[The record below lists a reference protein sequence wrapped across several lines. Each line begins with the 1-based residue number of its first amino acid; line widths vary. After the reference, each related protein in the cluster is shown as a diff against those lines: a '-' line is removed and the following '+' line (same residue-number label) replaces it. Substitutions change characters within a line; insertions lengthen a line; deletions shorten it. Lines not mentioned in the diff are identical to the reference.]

1 MSYPPGNPGY
11 PPPAPTTQFAA
22 PTQQFAKP
30 SEQTPTGASKL
41 PLYLSLAVA
50 LLGLGVYLLN
60 FGPLFTISNSDF
72 PQLGSASGSTTGL
85 GLAVIASV
93 VAALIAGAGVLA
105 KQKPR
110 RAWVAIVAT
119 LAFLLVL
126 AEVINAPAEVSIGWA
141 LYVIIAFTFLQAGA
155 AIANLL
161 LDSGVITAPEPRQK
175 YDQQQQYGGYSPQQQ
190 YYGQP
195 QGQPQ
200 GQSHGQPQQLGS
212 HQGQQRQGYP
222 QQGYGYGGP
231 STGGFSGQ
239 APQGAQG
246 GQQSGP
252 PTPPTGFPA
261 YGQPQ
266 PPGSSADTGPQAQA
280 QPQSAQQPQSTQ
292 QSTSP
297 QGGPPPS

>member
-1 MSYPPGNPGY
+1 
-11 PPPAPTTQFAA
+11 
-22 PTQQFAKP
+22 
-30 SEQTPTGASKL
+30 
-41 PLYLSLAVA
+41 
-50 LLGLGVYLLN
+50 
-60 FGPLFTISNSDF
+60 
-72 PQLGSASGSTTGL
+72 
-85 GLAVIASV
+85 
-93 VAALIAGAGVLA
+93 
-105 KQKPR
+105 
-110 RAWVAIVAT
+110 
-119 LAFLLVL
+119 VL
-126 AEVINAPAEVSIGWA
+126 AEVINAPGEVSIGWA
-141 LYVIIAFTFLQAGA
+141 LYAIIAFTFLQAGA

-190 YYGQP
+190 YYGQS

-200 GQSHGQPQQLGS
+200 QHGS
-212 HQGQQRQGYP
+212 HQGQQQRQGYP

-231 STGGFSGQ
+231 STGGFGGQ
-239 APQGAQG
+239 APQAPQGGQG

-266 PPGSSADTGPQAQA
+266 PPGSSADTGPQAQV
-280 QPQSAQQPQSTQ
+280 QPQQSQPQSTQ